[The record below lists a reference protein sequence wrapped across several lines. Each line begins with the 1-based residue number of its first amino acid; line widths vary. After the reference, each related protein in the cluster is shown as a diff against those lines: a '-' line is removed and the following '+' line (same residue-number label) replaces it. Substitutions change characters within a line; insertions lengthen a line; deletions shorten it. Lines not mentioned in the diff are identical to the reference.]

1 MASSR
6 CPICNAPHRLLT
18 GSPVQVLK
26 RTARVLAGIV
36 SRTRRQLRVRRP
48 KPGEWSPVEI
58 IAHLADVEVAAAFRI
73 RKILAEPRPVITAFD
88 QDAWAA
94 TFWYRRQDPKKV
106 LETFRAIRE
115 SNLRLFGMATRAQRR
130 RVGIHTEYGPIRLDQ
145 LVAHLAEHDL
155 NHVNQIRQNLQQLAH
170 RW

>member
-1 MASSR
+1 MVSSR

-58 IAHLADVEVAAAFRI
+58 IAHLA
-73 RKILAEPRPVITAFD
+73 
-88 QDAWAA
+88 
-94 TFWYRRQDPKKV
+94 
-106 LETFRAIRE
+106 
-115 SNLRLFGMATRAQRR
+115 
-130 RVGIHTEYGPIRLDQ
+130 
-145 LVAHLAEHDL
+145 EHDL

-170 RW
+170 RR